1 MYLFQPGLTHVVHGK
16 LPGFAPTPS
25 VYKILKK
32 RSQFTISCDITP
44 VHSYLCSFSCR
55 CRESMLYVLNAQKE
69 HTRAFFVWTARICES
84 IPILEHVGVMS
95 QFPHLYIFV
104 RPPTLMWIGFSMI
117 PLIFGRSAEVV
128 AVASSSVSSSLV
140 SNLVGVEVGVGVVA
154 VLTYLSSWGSSP
166 APTSLHVFSKAAYP
180 SATNW

>member
-16 LPGFAPTPS
+16 LPGFAPTPP
-25 VYKILKK
+25 VYKILKNIHS
-32 RSQFTISCDITP
+32 SQYP
-44 VHSYLCSFSCR
+44 VTLPQSYLCSFSCR

-69 HTRAFFVWTARICES
+69 HTRAFFVWTARICKS
-84 IPILEHVGVMS
+84 IPILERVGVMS

-104 RPPTLMWIGFSMI
+104 RPPTLMWIGFSMN
-117 PLIFGRSAEVV
+117 PLIFSGSAEVV

-140 SNLVGVEVGVGVVA
+140 LNLVGVEVGVRVVA
-154 VLTYLSSWGSSP
+154 VLMYLSSWGSSP
-166 APTSLHVFSKAAYP
+166 APTSLHVFSKAAHP